1 MTKIVL
7 IDFTG
12 KDTSNP
18 ARYAENILVFVKN
31 TRLSMNED
39 FLSEVSGWSDE
50 KIKTELEYAS
60 HTIPSAWEMI
70 HYTFLI
76 DGVTRAFTAQLC
88 RTRTASFAEKTLR
101 IVDISAG
108 FDYATGPT
116 IAESEKRASV
126 YHKSMADIAEAYKA
140 LIGDGAKVE
149 DARGVLP
156 LNVKTRICMS
166 LNLRTFCEMVYKRS
180 SPRVQGEYRAVLEA
194 MKRRVLEVHPF
205 VKLFIDRTF
214 DRAAADLDKEINEL
228 PISDEQKVHL
238 RKLVDQLRQKQ

>member
-1 MTKIVL
+1 MKIKL

-12 KDTSNP
+12 KDTVNP

-39 FLSEVSGWSDE
+39 FLSEVAEWSDE
-50 KIKTELEYAS
+50 KINAELEYAS

-70 HYTFLI
+70 HYTFLL

-101 IVDISAG
+101 IVDISTG

-116 IAESEKRASV
+116 IAESDKRASV
-126 YHKSMADIAEAYKA
+126 YHKSMAAIACTYKT
-140 LIGDGAKVE
+140 LIDDGAKVE

-166 LNLRTFCEMVYKRS
+166 LNLRTFCEMVHKRS
-180 SPRVQGEYRAVLEA
+180 SPRVQGEYRSVIDE
-194 MKRRVLEVHPF
+194 MKRCVIDVHPF
-205 VKLFIDRTF
+205 VQLFIDRTF
-214 DRAAADLDKEINEL
+214 ERAASDLDKEINDL
-228 PISDEQKVHL
+228 PVDGDKKIYL
-238 RKLVDQLRQKQ
+238 RKLVDQMRQKQ